1 MIDTRALAQE
11 VQDQLLEAV
20 HRGQQQFRKGQD
32 QLRKSQDQM
41 RRSREALAEAVRSG
55 NQLAKSIRPS
65 IPALPVP
72 TVRIPPLTTPADR
85 ARLRARSHELA
96 DQVVATQRHLAD
108 RALEVTTP
116 LAEQVIATQRH
127 LADRALQVTTPLAE
141 QVIAT
146 QRQLA
151 GKALHAASPVVS
163 DSVAR
168 LTHAV
173 GTLPGMRRLG
183 LADGVA
189 APEAVADREASPAD
203 GPVAEVRRL
212 PTAASESA
220 LPRPRASKP
229 RTPRAS
235 TTRAASATKAAG
247 TSKAAST
254 SKPRATKA
262 AGTSKAASTSKP
274 RATKAAGST
283 RTAGT
288 RKPRSTKN

>member
-20 HRGQQQFRKGQD
+20 HRGHEQFRKGQD

-41 RRSREALAEAVRSG
+41 RKSREALAEAVRSG
-55 NQLAKSIRPS
+55 NELAKSIRPS
-65 IPALPVP
+65 IPALPGP
-72 TVRIPPLTTPADR
+72 IVRIPPLTTPADR

-96 DQVVATQRHLAD
+96 DQVVATQR
-108 RALEVTTP
+108 
-116 LAEQVIATQRH
+116 Q

-141 QVIAT
+141 HVIAT

-151 GKALHAASPVVS
+151 GKALHAASPVVA
-163 DSVAR
+163 DSVAK

-203 GPVAEVRRL
+203 GTVAEVRRL
-212 PTAASESA
+212 PTAAAESA
-220 LPRPRASKP
+220 LPRPKATKP

-235 TTRAASATKAAG
+235 TTKAASTAKTAG

-254 SKPRATKA
+254 SKPRTTKA
-262 AGTSKAASTSKP
+262 AGTTKATSTSKP
-274 RATKAAGST
+274 RTTKAAGST

>member
-20 HRGQQQFRKGQD
+20 HRGQEQFRKGQD
-32 QLRKSQDQM
+32 QLRKSQDHM
-41 RRSREALAEAVRSG
+41 RKSREALAEAVRSG

-65 IPALPVP
+65 IPGLPVP

-96 DQVVATQRHLAD
+96 DQVVATQR
-108 RALEVTTP
+108 
-116 LAEQVIATQRH
+116 Q

-151 GKALHAASPVVS
+151 GKALHAASPVVA
-163 DSVAR
+163 DSVAK

-189 APEAVADREASPAD
+189 APEAVADREASRAD
-203 GPVAEVRRL
+203 STVAEVRRL
-212 PTAASESA
+212 PTAAAESA
-220 LPRPRASKP
+220 LPRPKASKP
-229 RTPRAS
+229 RA
-235 TTRAASATKAAG
+235 TTRAASTTKTAG

-262 AGTSKAASTSKP
+262 AGTAKTTSTRKP

-288 RKPRSTKN
+288 RKPRSTKS

>member
-11 VQDQLLEAV
+11 VQDQLVEAV

-41 RRSREALAEAVRSG
+41 RKSREALAEAVRSG

-65 IPALPVP
+65 LPLP

-108 RALEVTTP
+108 RAVQ
-116 LAEQVIATQRH
+116 A
-127 LADRALQVTTPLAE
+127 TTPLAE

-151 GKALHAASPVVS
+151 GKALHAASPVVA
-163 DSVAR
+163 DRVAK

-203 GPVAEVRRL
+203 GTVAEVRRL
-212 PTAASESA
+212 PTAAAESA
-220 LPRPRASKP
+220 LPRPKATRP

-235 TTRAASATKAAG
+235 TTKAASTAKAAG
-247 TSKAAST
+247 TTKAAST
-254 SKPRATKA
+254 RKPRATKA
-262 AGTSKAASTSKP
+262 AGTTKAASTSKP
-274 RATKAAGST
+274 RSTKAAGST